1 MEFNNTVKKEIA
13 ELCGKNDRINLIL
26 YLENMIT
33 SINPKNL
40 YKLGKKGTN
49 EYFLGKF
56 YGWLKTGGIGET
68 GVKLPFSVF
77 TVGNMKLPFLNFSTL
92 PAVTCSG
99 AGSCLNWCYS
109 FKAWRYPSAFF
120 RQCQNTL
127 LMFDFD
133 IIENELNKTLSR
145 SKFSKLNKIDFRL
158 YVDGDFNTVQDVKNW
173 MGLIR
178 KNPKLNSYGYSKS
191 LNHFFMLHENGYKFP
206 KNYVLNLSTGGIYD
220 SLFQFLEPLPFVRGV
235 FKAVD
240 LKNGT
245 FKDYRKQNKNKKIF
259 VCPLKCGEC
268 TSIGHACG
276 NLDVFKNYEIVIQT
290 H

>member
-1 MEFNNTVKKEIA
+1 MNFNKIVKKEIA
-13 ELCGKNDRINLIL
+13 ELCGKNDRKNLIK
-26 YLENMIT
+26 YLENMIN
-33 SINPKNL
+33 SIDEK
-40 YKLGKKGTN
+40 YAFYFKSTKKGTN
-49 EYFLGKF
+49 EYFLMRF
-56 YGWLKTGGIGET
+56 YWWLKDGGE
-68 GVKLPFSVF
+68 LPFSVF

-92 PAVTCSG
+92 PAVTCGG

-109 FKAWRYPSAFF
+109 FKAWRYPSAFL

-127 LMFDFD
+127 LMFDFN
-133 IIENELNKTLSR
+133 IIETELNKVLQR
-145 SKFSKLNKIDFRL
+145 PKFSKLNKIDFRL
-158 YVDGDFNTVQDVKNW
+158 YVDGDFNTIQDLKNW
-173 MGLIR
+173 MELMR

-206 KNYVLNLSTGGIYD
+206 SNYVLNLSTGGIYD

-240 LKNGT
+240 LKGGT
-245 FKDYRKQNKNKKIF
+245 FKGYRKQNKNKKIF

-276 NLDVFKNYEIVIQT
+276 NLDVFKNYEIVIAK

>member
-1 MEFNNTVKKEIA
+1 MEFNNTIKREIA
-13 ELCGKNDRINLIL
+13 ELCGKNDRKNLIL

-33 SINPKNL
+33 SIRPKQL
-40 YKLGKKGTN
+40 FKLSKKGTN

-56 YGWLKTGGIGET
+56 YGWLKGGGQ
-68 GVKLPFSVF
+68 LPFSVF

-92 PAVTCSG
+92 PSVTCSG

-127 LMFDFD
+127 LMFEFD
-133 IIENELNKTLSR
+133 TIETELNKVLSR
-145 SKFSKLNKIDFRL
+145 PKFSKLNKIDFRL

-173 MGLIR
+173 MELLR
-178 KNPKLNSYGYSKS
+178 KLPKINSYGYSKS

-206 KNYVLNLSTGGIYD
+206 SNYVLNLSTGGIYD
-220 SLFQFLEPLPFVRGV
+220 SLFQFLQPLPFVRGV

-240 LKNGT
+240 LKGGT
-245 FKDYRKQNKNKKIF
+245 FKGYRKQNKNKKIF

-276 NLDVFKNYEIVIQT
+276 NNTVFKDYEIVIQT